1 MLTREQNDAIFGPSI
16 RVFRLIC
23 CVGMVRLGGPDRKPE
38 REMTPY
44 ETGRR
49 FSQRKIKR
57 FVFIPL
63 TEKADIFERQVGEF

>member
-1 MLTREQNDAIFGPSI
+1 
-16 RVFRLIC
+16 
-23 CVGMVRLGGPDRKPE
+23 MVRLGGPDRKPE